1 MSRKLLN
8 PIYLFFISAIVLTSC
23 NFNKKYYYKE
33 GTKPERLIE
42 ASSDS
47 AAYMEAFQDFEIAKK
62 VYNDMKKSIGNSSLD
77 RPISFELLNDKHEDI
92 TYKISFAN
100 KDSLEKALANRINE
114 MPNSIEASVTAIR
127 EEKNGVGA
135 KYDTAG
141 LYLAPVKVLS
151 AKFVTKEYSNYKDI
165 SLGWKNVSGK
175 KISAIK
181 FKWYGINA
189 FNEPADMG
197 GLMEGWGSGFSDDG
211 LRAGGTDYGTW
222 SILSKDGKKV
232 LIAYPYEVAFD
243 DGTKWELNQ

>member
-1 MSRKLLN
+1 MSRKLFN
-8 PIYLFFISAIVLTSC
+8 PIYLFFISAVVLISC

-47 AAYMEAFQDFEIAKK
+47 AAYMEAFKNFEIAKK
-62 VYNDMKKSIGNSSLD
+62 VFNDMKKSLGNTYLD

-92 TYKISFAN
+92 TYKITFSN
-100 KDSLEKALANRINE
+100 KDSLEKALANSINE
-114 MPNSIEASVTAIR
+114 MLNSIEASVTAIR

-165 SLGWKNVSGK
+165 SLSWKNVSSK

-197 GLMEGWGSGFSDDG
+197 GLQEGWGSGFSDDG

>member
-1 MSRKLLN
+1 MSRK
-8 PIYLFFISAIVLTSC
+8 IFSSTSLFFILVFLLTSC
-23 NFNKKYYYKE
+23 VMKKKYYYKE
-33 GTKPERLIE
+33 DTKQEKLIE

-47 AAYMEAFQDFEIAKK
+47 AAYMEAFKNFEISKK
-62 VYNDMKKSIGNSSLD
+62 VDNDMKKSLGDSYLE
-77 RPISFELLNDKHEDI
+77 RPTSFELLNDKHEDI

-100 KDSLEKALANRINE
+100 KDSLEKVLANIINE
-114 MPNSIEASVTAIR
+114 LPNNIEVSVTKVR

-135 KYDTAG
+135 KYDTGG

-165 SLGWKNVSGK
+165 SLTYKNVSGK
-175 KISAIK
+175 RISAIK

-197 GLMEGWGSGFSDDG
+197 GLSEGWGSGFSDDG
-211 LRAGGTDYGTW
+211 LRAGATDYGTW

-232 LIAYPYEVAFD
+232 MIAYPYEVAFEN
-243 DGTKWELNQ
+243 GTKWELSQ